1 MIRRGPMAADVIG
14 RNFVMIFNA
23 AMRDRRLSRRARGLL
38 AEILTHRDGFGI
50 SEAALIANGPEGRDA
65 IRTALRELERY
76 GYLRRRQDRDEHGR
90 LGKAVFEVTDMPEG
104 LVVEA
109 PAPWEPPK
117 EPAEENPR
125 SEPSTGNPST
135 DPSSENPRSE
145 PLTDFPST
153 AEPSTA
159 KPSTAKPL
167 HKKTTP
173 GGGSTPSGKED
184 LSPAAADEPR
194 TEGEREAAAP
204 KDPGADGEG
213 RADLVQVP
221 GPGDAEV
228 PEQRTTPGGT
238 EAAQAAELVVQAY
251 VAAASA
257 AGVIADRRDVA
268 GIRRDAAGLLAENPE
283 CTPEWLAQ
291 RAAEMPANRWSDL
304 RRHVAKCKK
313 PMRAPQRPARSG
325 PCGKCMDSGWM
336 EDENGLPVGKCDCRG
351 AFVPA

>member
-1 MIRRGPMAADVIG
+1 MSAPTRAGFMIRRGPMAADVIG

-125 SEPSTGNPST
+125 S
-135 DPSSENPRSE
+135 
-145 PLTDFPST
+145 
-153 AEPSTA
+153 EPSTA

-325 PCGKCMDSGWM
+325 PCTKCMDSGWM

-351 AFVPA
+351 ALVPA